1 LGKKEVLI
9 DVSTAGASGDMFLSA
24 LLSLLNDDDAILPV
38 AASLLI
44 YDPSL
49 RVKVHEESS
58 GEVHGK
64 RLEVKQDSEVKLD
77 SDALSEVLTSVAE
90 ELELSKDATS
100 LSRKALNILFK
111 AESEAHKTPLSDIHL
126 HELGTVDTI
135 LDIVGTMYMLE
146 KANLLGNVDFIATHV
161 AVGSGK
167 IKTEHGELDVP
178 VPAVKAILD
187 MNNIPSFSGKSKT
200 ETLTPTGA
208 ALLAVLVGSYV
219 ESYESFESEI
229 IGIGFGSK
237 DLKDVTNAL
246 SIMVGE
252 FTAKPAPKKK
262 EEAKPNTKKSEVKS
276 KEMTIDMDQWETDE
290 VVVIETNVDDVD
302 GEIMG
307 HLFDTLAEDNLAI
320 DVIMIPAFGKKN
332 RPCTLVKVL
341 ANESNLNAVAD
352 LLIKH
357 LGALGIRYQ
366 NWNRIKAS
374 REMIVCKM
382 DIDNKEYMV
391 RVKLSRSSDG
401 SIVNIKPE
409 ADDVIRVAKM
419 TGMTIRELKPRIIL
433 QARAITE

>member
-1 LGKKEVLI
+1 
-9 DVSTAGASGDMFLSA
+9 
-24 LLSLLNDDDAILPV
+24 
-38 AASLLI
+38 
-44 YDPSL
+44 
-49 RVKVHEESS
+49 
-58 GEVHGK
+58 
-64 RLEVKQDSEVKLD
+64 
-77 SDALSEVLTSVAE
+77 
-90 ELELSKDATS
+90 
-100 LSRKALNILFK
+100 
-111 AESEAHKTPLSDIHL
+111 
-126 HELGTVDTI
+126 
-135 LDIVGTMYMLE
+135 
-146 KANLLGNVDFIATHV
+146 
-161 AVGSGK
+161 
-167 IKTEHGELDVP
+167 
-178 VPAVKAILD
+178 
-187 MNNIPSFSGKSKT
+187 
-200 ETLTPTGA
+200 
-208 ALLAVLVGSYV
+208 
-219 ESYESFESEI
+219 
-229 IGIGFGSK
+229 
-237 DLKDVTNAL
+237 
-246 SIMVGE
+246 
-252 FTAKPAPKKK
+252 
-262 EEAKPNTKKSEVKS
+262 
-276 KEMTIDMDQWETDE
+276 MDQWETDE

-307 HLFDTLAEDNLAI
+307 HLFDTLAENNLAI

-341 ANESNLNAVAD
+341 ATESNLNAVAD